1 MHRRHT
7 LEQLFLSCSSALN
20 LPLSSF
26 DGCISSKMQETSDR
40 NALEAELRA
49 FKKERIEAEAEQT
62 QKLVDL
68 RAKLASA
75 ETAMALAER
84 SAQEAEKR
92 ARDVLEMHTTSQADA
107 ESRFDPHLTGTAQ
120 LFMYGTVRHIRTSV
134 DFRHHTIKTCGERH
148 CWRCICIQIDLTCL

>member
-1 MHRRHT
+1 MGRAT
-7 LEQLFLSCSSALN
+7 GILIAQAPQLGAALRVIFKCVESSPVQLRW
-20 LPLSSF
+20 LHILQ
-26 DGCISSKMQETSDR
+26 MQETSDR

-49 FKKERIEAEAEQT
+49 LKKERIEAEAEQT

-75 ETAMALAER
+75 ETATALAER

-120 LFMYGTVRHIRTSV
+120 LFMYGTVRHS
-134 DFRHHTIKTCGERH
+134 
-148 CWRCICIQIDLTCL
+148 